1 MCKFN
6 RADFFQ
12 HFPPAPPIPKHRSGI
27 HNSAMVGEQAFLGG
41 SFIPASA
48 MRIPATDAGFVL
60 GVTVAEQLRT
70 FRGELFRLDCHLR
83 RLRHSLAVV
92 EICPEMDNHR
102 LAATARE
109 LVAHNR
115 TLLAPDDELGLSLFV
130 TPGAYATFVPEG
142 AAPTVGMH
150 TYRLPF
156 SLWAEKYRRG
166 QALVTAS
173 VRQVPPACWPADLK
187 CRSRMHYFLADRE
200 AAAREPGAR
209 ALLLDLE
216 GRVSEASTANILVYR
231 RDEGITSPP
240 MDRILHG
247 ISLDTAFRLAAELGI
262 GTVFRDLTP
271 HDVAGADEVLLSS
284 TSPCLLPVTRLDG
297 RPIGTGKPGEV
308 FQTLIAAWG
317 EMVGVDIVAQAER
330 CLPAGERSATPPSGS
345 LERPGRGNDR
355 I

>member
-1 MCKFN
+1 
-6 RADFFQ
+6 
-12 HFPPAPPIPKHRSGI
+12 
-27 HNSAMVGEQAFLGG
+27 MVGEQAFLGG
-41 SFIPASA
+41 RFIPASA

-70 FRGELFRLDCHLR
+70 FRGELFRLDDHLR
-83 RLRHSLAVV
+83 RLGHSLSMVGLRP
-92 EICPEMDNHR
+92 EIEPDR

-109 LVAHNR
+109 LVAHNS
-115 TLLAPDDELGLSLFV
+115 TLLGPEDELGLSLFV
-130 TPGAYATFVPEG
+130 TPGAYATFVPNG

-156 SLWAEKYRRG
+156 SLWAGKYRQG
-166 QALVTAS
+166 QSLVTAS

-200 AAAREPGAR
+200 AGAREPGAR

-231 RDEGITSPP
+231 SGEGLISPP
-240 MDRILHG
+240 LDRILHG
-247 ISLDTAFRLAAELGI
+247 ISLDTAFRLATQLGV

-271 HDVAGADEVLLSS
+271 DDVAGADEVLLSS
-284 TSPCLLPVTRLDG
+284 TSPCLLPVTRLNG
-297 RPIGTGKPGEV
+297 RPIGTGMPGEV
-308 FQTLIAAWG
+308 FQSLIAAWG

-330 CLPAGERSATPPSGS
+330 SLASGERSATTSPGS
-345 LERPGRGNDR
+345 SEWRGRGNHP